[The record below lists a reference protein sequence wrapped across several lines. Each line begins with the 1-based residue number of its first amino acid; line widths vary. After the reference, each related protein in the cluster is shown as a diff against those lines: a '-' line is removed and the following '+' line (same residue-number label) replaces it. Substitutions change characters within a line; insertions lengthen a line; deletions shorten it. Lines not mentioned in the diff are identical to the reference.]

1 MNLPDVRWLHSVYQG
16 RDVIALQSSIGLQD
30 EIAEFLVSIC
40 VLAFALIL
48 LGAISRFVVYPG
60 TDHLLSSLGVD
71 GRQRRAVLRLTKSV
85 LTILVV
91 SIAFTLVGME
101 ALIVPILFLLAV
113 FTIGY
118 LFREPLTD
126 LILLDERYRDDR

>member
-1 MNLPDVRWLHSVYQG
+1 MNLPAVLRLHPVYQG
-16 RDVIALQSSIGLQD
+16 RGVITLQSSIGLQD
-30 EIAEFLVSIC
+30 VVTAVLVSIG

-48 LGAISRFVVYPG
+48 LGAVSRFVVYPG
-60 TDHLLSSLGVD
+60 IDHLLSFLGVD
-71 GRQRRAVLRLTKSV
+71 GRQQRAVLRLTKTA

-91 SIAFTLVGME
+91 SIAFTVSGLSI
-101 ALIVPILFLLAV
+101 LIGPTLFLLAV

-126 LILLDERYRDDR
+126 LILLDERYRDDG